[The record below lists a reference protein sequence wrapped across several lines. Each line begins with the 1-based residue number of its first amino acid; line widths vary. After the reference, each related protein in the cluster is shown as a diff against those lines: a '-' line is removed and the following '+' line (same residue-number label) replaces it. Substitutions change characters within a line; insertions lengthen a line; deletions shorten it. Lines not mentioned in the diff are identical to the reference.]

1 MTHQNTLFSDH
12 SETEM
17 FLNDHTGTLDIHR
30 YINGV
35 PATKE
40 QLAENHM
47 ISNARAMAAIASA
60 MYRAAGS
67 RYSM

>member
-1 MTHQNTLFSDH
+1 MTHENTLFSDLPD
-12 SETEM
+12 TEI
-17 FLNDHTGTLDIHR
+17 FLNDHAGTLDIHR

-47 ISNARAMAAIASA
+47 ISDARAMAAIASA
-60 MYRAAGS
+60 IDRAADSG
-67 RYSM
+67 YSM